1 MWQRQPRGPSE
12 RQATDSSQISD
23 KVKKETETFQIS
35 PAHGTVVDSQT
46 ITMSGKSEPNSLV
59 LIYSNDTSGVAKT
72 REDGS
77 YQLQSSLEP
86 GLNLLKIIFVS
97 PSGQITQ
104 EENLTL
110 YFSQKDVGKTVAAGS
125 VKSIFDNLV
134 TVTTQTEDINIRTA
148 KSTIFDVPKE
158 EDVKEATEEVDNIRI
173 GDYVIATGDASD
185 QDSLIAKNL
194 QVIRTNKPQLTK
206 QMVIAKIAS
215 TLRQNIFS
223 AKNNKDAKIIEFT
236 LDKNSEI
243 LQDGNEVK
251 SEIITK
257 DKSAI
262 IFYTEDNDTS
272 LIDLIYLLP

>member
-1 MWQRQPRGPSE
+1 LWQRQPRGPSE

-23 KVKKETETFQIS
+23 KVKKEAETFQIS

>member
-1 MWQRQPRGPSE
+1 
-12 RQATDSSQISD
+12 
-23 KVKKETETFQIS
+23 
-35 PAHGTVVDSQT
+35 
-46 ITMSGKSEPNSLV
+46 MSGKSEPNSLV

>member
-23 KVKKETETFQIS
+23 KVKKEAETFQIS

-46 ITMSGKSEPNSLV
+46 VTMSGKSEPNSLV